1 MKDLFKKY
9 HRHRVLSNL
18 GILSLSAILAVSV
31 NTFLLSGP
39 TWDTLKANILESTAH
54 TNIQQDFVAA
64 TWEENI
70 SFQNTR
76 LLQDVKAMSFSLAYN
91 PEFVSF
97 LDVQSQLSGVQIVPI
112 ENEDGFSTYILSF
125 ESPSDIYP
133 LSDLLDLKYEKLENT
148 TVHLNI
154 INVNFTDTSGTTYS
168 LSTSWIMF

>member
-1 MKDLFKKY
+1 
-9 HRHRVLSNL
+9 
-18 GILSLSAILAVSV
+18 
-31 NTFLLSGP
+31 
-39 TWDTLKANILESTAH
+39 
-54 TNIQQDFVAA
+54 
-64 TWEENI
+64 
-70 SFQNTR
+70 
-76 LLQDVKAMSFSLAYN
+76 MSFSLAYN

-168 LSTSWIMF
+168 LSTS